1 VSSAERADQ
10 LNAAVQLRVAFT
22 AKSNKV
28 PLAIIAA
35 ATAELLMMDFQIRHR
50 AAALAAP
57 AISPQHLLTQLL
69 VFTRVKPDARLLRTN
84 LLHDANFCATAFRN
98 ACWCSPGK
106 NLKKRSMELSR
117 TSGFPL
123 SRFAPAKKSAQIISR
138 Q

>member
-1 VSSAERADQ
+1 MQLLNWPVVQSFCWHDHLRYLHGFPLYLWGGVSSAECADQ

-35 ATAELLMMDFQIRHR
+35 ATAELLMMNFQIRHR

-69 VFTRVKPDARLLRTN
+69 VFARVKPDARL
-84 LLHDANFCATAFRN
+84 
-98 ACWCSPGK
+98 
-106 NLKKRSMELSR
+106 
-117 TSGFPL
+117 
-123 SRFAPAKKSAQIISR
+123 
-138 Q
+138 